1 MPPSNLELLK
11 NMFTEGYT
19 YTPGGLFPATA
30 QFVCSTLPVCDLS
43 LGKSKDVVIHGEVT
57 IPQPNKR
64 ASALHIVC
72 VGVTGDVFSYFRP
85 NNTLIGAVKIVF
97 VHESNAG
104 ENTTPIDESKLT
116 FTEIGTVRV
125 DSSMVQVATSG
136 FQKLCEDADQS
147 LENSGGDPAE
157 FLEKLQ
163 SSEIPGFTSAKSD
176 DTGYSSVT
184 TVNDESSVDI
194 SAGYGDGQYPLVLGV
209 DEKGDTQVVYIDF
222 LLFQRVDII
231 ERIIKG

>member
-1 MPPSNLELLK
+1 MPPNLELLK

-19 YTPGGLFPATA
+19 HTPGGLFPATA

-43 LGKSKDVVIHGEVT
+43 LVGEKDIEIQGDVQVPQSNQKASK
-57 IPQPNKR
+57 
-64 ASALHIVC
+64 LHIVC
-72 VGVTGDVFSYFRP
+72 AGVTGDVFGYFRP

-97 VHESNAG
+97 VRESNTS

-136 FQKLCEDADQS
+136 FQKLCEEADQS

-163 SSEIPGFTSAKSD
+163 SSEILGFTSTKSD

-184 TVNDESSVDI
+184 TVNTESSVDI
-194 SAGYGDGQYPLVLGV
+194 SAGYGDGQYPVLVGV
-209 DEKGDTQVVYIDF
+209 DEKGDTQIVYIDF